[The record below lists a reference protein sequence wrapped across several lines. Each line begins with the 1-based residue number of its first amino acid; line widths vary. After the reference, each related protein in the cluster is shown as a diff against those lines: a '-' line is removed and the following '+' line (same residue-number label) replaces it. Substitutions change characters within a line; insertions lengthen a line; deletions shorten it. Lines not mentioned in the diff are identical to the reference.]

1 MTQPGPAPSN
11 AGRADVAGAAKR
23 PPGPEAGGGSCG
35 YVRGA
40 GDAVA
45 GRWDAAC
52 GAGRRGQAPG
62 PGRGGGTAPTFPA
75 SGPGVRGAEP
85 PERCLPPSSSPRP
98 RPAARHTILAG
109 SGSRAE
115 RLVSAGAGVSAGRRG
130 KVERSSREKE
140 EARGQ
145 RREAA
150 GGGTSEKGP
159 RGAGGWNVGVPV
171 TAGILRRKR
180 AAHAP
185 GWALKPHG
193 PQGAA
198 GRRGSGLAPRAAG
211 PGSGHACWPRVGP

>member
-150 GGGTSEKGP
+150 GG
-159 RGAGGWNVGVPV
+159 
-171 TAGILRRKR
+171 
-180 AAHAP
+180 
-185 GWALKPHG
+185 
-193 PQGAA
+193 
-198 GRRGSGLAPRAAG
+198 APRPTLSRRAVKTLFTCPAG
-211 PGSGHACWPRVGP
+211 VQDLVLPFCRSPCRARSGGYKSKWPSAVTHVVLF

>member
-115 RLVSAGAGVSAGRRG
+115 RLVSVGAGVSAGRRG
-130 KVERSSREKE
+130 QVERSSREKE

-145 RREAA
+145 SPVQKQVSTEAA
-150 GGGTSEKGP
+150 ASYVADLRGSAGTSLPTRRAVKTLFTCPAGVQDLVLPFCRSPCRARSGGYKAKGP
-159 RGAGGWNVGVPV
+159 VTHFVPV
-171 TAGILRRKR
+171 
-180 AAHAP
+180 
-185 GWALKPHG
+185 
-193 PQGAA
+193 
-198 GRRGSGLAPRAAG
+198 
-211 PGSGHACWPRVGP
+211 